1 MTTEVS
7 SQSSYIVSAPLGLQ
21 VTQETTYAALMTA
34 ILSTASTTAYVAMF
48 EELAPVAKRRRT
60 FIP

>member
-1 MTTEVS
+1 MTASVA
-7 SQSSYIVSAPLGLQ
+7 SQTAYVPMISQGLNATAQ
-21 VTQETTYAALMTA
+21 TAYAALLTSQ
-34 ILSTASTTAYVAMF
+34 ITLSSQTAYVAMF